1 MVLLIIFESLC
12 GFYEVLGSLFTEW
25 KEVVNPIISDLRI
38 LFKET
43 LQAIESVLLI
53 GSWIKPY
60 FYLIKA
66 LSDLDPDAAHNI
78 DKFILRTDCWENCT
92 LP

>member
-1 MVLLIIFESLC
+1 MMVLLIIFESLC

-53 GSWIKPY
+53 GS
-60 FYLIKA
+60 
-66 LSDLDPDAAHNI
+66 
-78 DKFILRTDCWENCT
+78 
-92 LP
+92 